1 MGLTCSPCVCIIGLS
16 IWALIDSGLLTGLS
30 IHSSTEI
37 QNPHS
42 VQNWRM
48 ESAVGEEETHGS
60 RDTTVHQ
67 QRGNWNAHADLTL
80 APTVA
85 NAASAE
91 YIHEL
96 TRNRNKRL
104 TVCTYKAFFFR
115 REV

>member
-42 VQNWRM
+42 AQNWRV

-60 RDTTVHQ
+60 RDTTSNVEIGMHM
-67 QRGNWNAHADLTL
+67 LT
-80 APTVA
+80 
-85 NAASAE
+85 
-91 YIHEL
+91 
-96 TRNRNKRL
+96 
-104 TVCTYKAFFFR
+104 
-115 REV
+115 